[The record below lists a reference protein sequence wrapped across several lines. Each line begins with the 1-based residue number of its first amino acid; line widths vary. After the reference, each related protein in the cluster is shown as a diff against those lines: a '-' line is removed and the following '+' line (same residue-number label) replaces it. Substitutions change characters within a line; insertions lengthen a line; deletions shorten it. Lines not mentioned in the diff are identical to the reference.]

1 MKFGKYCKLNAPI
14 PGKLYLSLSIAA
26 FALLLLFWQLGVTV
40 GRLPPSH
47 LPAPVAVARA
57 AVELAGNGLVNDI
70 AISFFR
76 VTTGFLLAALIG
88 VPLGILMGSLKVAEA
103 FFEPLLAFF
112 RYMPASAFI
121 PLTIIWLSIFETQKI
136 GVVFIGIFFQLVLMI
151 MDVTHNVS
159 QDLIDTAYTLGARPR
174 EVFRRVILPAA
185 LPGIMDTLRV
195 TLGWAWTYVIVA
207 ELVAANSGLGFLIM
221 NAGRQLS
228 TPDMFVGI
236 LTIGILGIIC
246 DMAFKALYRWLFPW
260 TEREV

>member
-1 MKFGKYCKLNAPI
+1 MRKYLKLNSPI
-14 PGKLYLSLSIAA
+14 PGKLYFSLSVAA
-26 FALLLLFWQLGVTV
+26 FALLLLFWYLGVTV
-40 GRLPPSH
+40 GHLPPSH
-47 LPAPVAVARA
+47 LPPPGAVARA
-57 AVELAGNGLVNDI
+57 AVDLAANGLISDI
-70 AISFFR
+70 GISFFR
-76 VTTGFLLAALIG
+76 VTTGFLLAAAIG

-121 PLTIIWLSIFETQKI
+121 PLTIIWLSIFEAQKI

-151 MDVTHNVS
+151 MDVTHNVP
-159 QDLIDTAYTLGARPR
+159 QDLIDTAYTLGARPL

-236 LTIGILGIIC
+236 LTIGVLGIIC
-246 DMAFKALYRWLFPW
+246 DMAFKALNRLLFPW

>member
-1 MKFGKYCKLNAPI
+1 M
-14 PGKLYLSLSIAA
+14 AA

-40 GRLPPSH
+40 GQLPPSH
-47 LPAPVAVARA
+47 LPPPGAVARA
-57 AVELAGNGLVNDI
+57 AVDLAANGLISDI
-70 AISFFR
+70 GISFFR
-76 VTTGFLLAALIG
+76 VTTGFLLAAAVG

-121 PLTIIWLSIFETQKI
+121 PLTIIWLSIFEAQKI

-151 MDVTHNVS
+151 MDVTQNVP
-159 QDLIDTAYTLGARPR
+159 QDLIDTAYTLGARPL
-174 EVFRRVILPAA
+174 EVFRRVLLPAA

-236 LTIGILGIIC
+236 LTIGVLGIIC
-246 DMAFKALYRWLFPW
+246 DMAFKALNRLLFPW
-260 TEREV
+260 MEREV